1 MPPFTFNLRKT
12 GNFFRKFPVL
22 LSSCRHFV
30 DSLFL
35 PQRGRMSAKLTG
47 EGEGSK
53 SGNVGRNGAWQTF
66 SLITLQCT
74 HWRELPPAGGSTD
87 CRQSW
92 FLSSRT
98 SDRCHWCGDPY
109 PKSLE
114 NTTFLKKN
122 GLPRQCA
129 HWLAMTHF
137 GVCLHIECT
146 LRPPPEGASAFSLY
160 LVPKI
165 RSPASPRPGT
175 M

>member
-35 PQRGRMSAKLTG
+35 PQRGRMSAKPTG
-47 EGEGSK
+47 EGEGRK

-98 SDRCHWCGDPY
+98 SDRCLHFCRRQKAVWQSVFPESIDIPVIY
-109 PKSLE
+109 KRTDSHASVATLAR
-114 NTTFLKKN
+114 NDSYW
-122 GLPRQCA
+122 GLS
-129 HWLAMTHF
+129 TH
-137 GVCLHIECT
+137 
-146 LRPPPEGASAFSLY
+146 
-160 LVPKI
+160 
-165 RSPASPRPGT
+165 
-175 M
+175 